1 MKQFHLSDSKW
12 LYVLLSI
19 LLATIF
25 WLFVRDTVD
34 PEQDQTIRNIK
45 VELVGENILENQN
58 LTVKDISNETVNL
71 DVHAKLSVIQKLR
84 SSESLK
90 VMVDVSKLSAPGDYQ
105 LTYNI
110 TYPSNVSATD
120 VLINERIPANITVTV
135 DRLASSTFTIEPR
148 FQGSIAKGYQ
158 AGTWSVSQDTV
169 TISGAT
175 DQVSRIAK
183 VEAVLT
189 GENLTERLSSD
200 VPLTL
205 LDQDGN
211 VLTDLDVKL
220 SVDTVYVTLPIVVVK
235 TIPLKVNFLSGGGVN
250 AENEDDYS
258 VIIFPETITIS
269 GEKDDMENLDEIFL
283 GSVDLAKVVGTNVF
297 TFPIDLDTRLENV
310 SGITQA
316 TVTVTVSGL
325 DTKTFEVDNIDLIN
339 TQGRRAEQ
347 ITEVCSVVVRGHQE
361 DLDQL
366 DASQLRIVADLADV
380 TTTGSSRVP
389 VKVYLNASQDV
400 GVIGEYSIVVNIS

>member
-45 VELVGENILENQN
+45 VELVGENVLENQN
-58 LTVKDISNETVNL
+58 LTIKSISNETVNL
-71 DVHAKLSVIQKLR
+71 NVHAKISVIRKLK
-84 SSESLK
+84 SENMK
-90 VMVDVSKLSAPGDYQ
+90 ITVDVSKLSAPGDYQ

-110 TYPSNVSATD
+110 SYPSNVSATD

-148 FQGSIAKGYQ
+148 FQGSIAEGYQ
-158 AGTWSVSQDTV
+158 AGTWSISQDTV
-169 TISGAT
+169 TVSGAT

-189 GENLTERLSSD
+189 GENLTERLSGD

-220 SVDTVYVTLPIVVVK
+220 SIDTVYVTLPIVVVK
-235 TIPLKVNFLSGGGVN
+235 TIPLRVNFISGGGVN

-258 VIIFPETITIS
+258 VIIFPETITVS
-269 GEKDDMENLDEIFL
+269 GEKDDMENLEEIFL

-297 TFPIDLDTRLENV
+297 TFPIDLDSRLENV

-339 TQGRRAEQ
+339 TNGRRAER

-361 DLDQL
+361 DLEQL
-366 DASQLRIVADLADV
+366 DASQFRIVADLADV

-389 VKVYLNASQDV
+389 VTVYLNASQDV